1 MDEWDRE
8 HGVCEAPAPHYRI
21 LAGNELP
28 CTGSRLQMPAWHH
41 CGCPNFASCT
51 AALELKA
58 GQIRDASVCQERK
71 LNGSNSA

>member
-1 MDEWDRE
+1 MECARLLPHTTAWMD
-8 HGVCEAPAPHYRI
+8 GGI

-41 CGCPNFASCT
+41 CGCPDFASCT